1 MKRYPWHETPDG
13 CYHADD
19 LNFQNISTV
28 ASGAQAPP
36 RTIASAATIAPT
48 TFLSFVSGTTQLVTI
63 TPPVNGAHMLALIFT
78 TTQSGQFATTGNLT
92 VATTTQAVNVPKFLV
107 YDPLTAKY
115 YGA

>member
-19 LNFQNISTV
+19 LNFQQISTV
-28 ASGAQAPP
+28 QNNLQQPP
-36 RTIASAATIAPT
+36 RTIATAATIAPT
-48 TFLSFVSGTTQLVTI
+48 TFLTFLSSTTQLVTI
-63 TPPVNGAHMLALIFT
+63 TPPVTGSHMLVFIFT
-78 TTQSGQFATTGNLT
+78 TTQSGQFATTGNLV
-92 VATTTQAVNVPKFLV
+92 VATTTQAVNVPKILV